1 MKTVKKALII
11 AVLTFQLPISSAN
24 ALTNPKHDSMEETVV
39 YDRERIIASID
50 KQLININREQVK
62 TKEPLILNASIEDI
76 QSLIQSKQ
84 LSYEELVSIYLLRI
98 QEIDQSGVTL
108 NTITEIN
115 PHILE
120 EARQCDIE
128 RKQTTSRP
136 LYGIPILLKD
146 NIQTALTMPTS
157 AGTYALKDW
166 IADKDAEVIENL
178 KVQGALVLGKANMSE
193 WAGYISSESPPGYSS
208 KKGDTFNPYNPR
220 IFSTRGSSSG
230 SAAAVAAD
238 LTMLSLGT
246 ETFGSIISP
255 AAYQSIVGLRPSTG
269 LVSNNGI
276 IPLSQTIDTIGPM
289 ARNVKDAALLLSS
302 MIPDQNN
309 QPVDYTEGLSK
320 DGLEGKRIGFLFSSA
335 DQPKE
340 RKAVIEKIK
349 VDLQTAGATLIE
361 NLSVSSPDIPTCL
374 SFLAY
379 DFKHSLQNYIEKQK
393 HFPFQ
398 SLKEIITFNEENPQR
413 YVKYGQN
420 WLIDAEESV
429 VTKLEF
435 ETKLQVTQEAARNE
449 LNKYLK
455 EQQIDALVMIN
466 EEECLISS
474 IAGYP
479 ELSVPAGYDEENHPI
494 GLTFIGDR
502 FGEKEL
508 FKMAYAYEQHSQ
520 KRISPYFS

>member
-1 MKTVKKALII
+1 M
-11 AVLTFQLPISSAN
+11 SSAN

-230 SAAAVAAD
+230 SAAAVA
-238 LTMLSLGT
+238 
-246 ETFGSIISP
+246 
-255 AAYQSIVGLRPSTG
+255 
-269 LVSNNGI
+269 
-276 IPLSQTIDTIGPM
+276 
-289 ARNVKDAALLLSS
+289 
-302 MIPDQNN
+302 
-309 QPVDYTEGLSK
+309 
-320 DGLEGKRIGFLFSSA
+320 
-335 DQPKE
+335 
-340 RKAVIEKIK
+340 
-349 VDLQTAGATLIE
+349 
-361 NLSVSSPDIPTCL
+361 
-374 SFLAY
+374 
-379 DFKHSLQNYIEKQK
+379 
-393 HFPFQ
+393 
-398 SLKEIITFNEENPQR
+398 
-413 YVKYGQN
+413 
-420 WLIDAEESV
+420 
-429 VTKLEF
+429 
-435 ETKLQVTQEAARNE
+435 
-449 LNKYLK
+449 
-455 EQQIDALVMIN
+455 
-466 EEECLISS
+466 
-474 IAGYP
+474 
-479 ELSVPAGYDEENHPI
+479 
-494 GLTFIGDR
+494 
-502 FGEKEL
+502 
-508 FKMAYAYEQHSQ
+508 
-520 KRISPYFS
+520 